1 MKKAYN
7 LLFEREIKSFKNV
20 LNQLPTWCRYP
31 LSAAKE
37 ATLYELSYVKILTQ
51 QLNLRPFLIDLVEQK
66 ASAPFILNFEVLES
80 QVFFYFMLEGEIKF
94 TDQNGIFI
102 SNIKAN
108 NFYISYSRPGIFNAN
123 VEKGD
128 HIALIVSIDTEW
140 IYSISSEFEVLKK
153 FLDEFINLSQNYAVM
168 PLCRMDKQVHRWL
181 REIYTFTRTNKGA
194 LDGLLRLYISLAL
207 EYYNKT
213 LKEREGMMAYRLKK
227 YLDEHY
233 CDIDLDYIKLTKI
246 FYATER
252 TLRNQFKAEFHI
264 TIHNYYTNLRL
275 EKARYMITD
284 LGMQIKDVYMEVGYK
299 DESSFR
305 YAYNKFINKYS

>member
-7 LLFEREIKSFKNV
+7 LLFEREIKSLKNV
-20 LNQLPTWCRYP
+20 LNQLPAWCKYP
-31 LSAAKE
+31 LLAARE
-37 ATLYELSYVKILTQ
+37 ATLYEFTYATILSQ
-51 QLNLRPFLIDLVEQK
+51 QLNLKPFLIDLVEQK
-66 ASAPFILNFEVLES
+66 ASASFTLNFEVLES
-80 QVFFYFMLEGEIKF
+80 QVFFYFMLEGEIAF
-94 TDQNGIFI
+94 TDRNDSFI
-102 SNIKAN
+102 SKIKAN
-108 NFYISYSRPGIFNAN
+108 NFYISYSRPGIFKSS

-140 IYSISSEFEVLKK
+140 IYNISSEFELLKK
-153 FLDEFINLSQNYAVM
+153 FVDDFINLSQNYAVM
-168 PLCRMDKQVHRWL
+168 PLCRMDKQVHQWL

-213 LKEREGMMAYRLKK
+213 LKEREGMLAYRLKK
-227 YLDEHY
+227 YLDQHY

-264 TIHNYYTNLRL
+264 TIHHYYTTLRL
-275 EKARYMITD
+275 EKAKHMIAN
-284 LGMQIKDVYMEVGYK
+284 LGMQIKHVYMDVGYN

-305 YAYNKFINKYS
+305 YAYNKFINKYN

>member
-37 ATLYELSYVKILTQ
+37 ATLYELTYVKILTQ
-51 QLNLRPFLIDLVEQK
+51 QLNLKPFLIDLVEQK
-66 ASAPFILNFEVLES
+66 TSAPFILNFEVLEN
-80 QVFFYFMLEGEIKF
+80 QVFFYFMLKGEITF
-94 TDQNGIFI
+94 TNQNGDYI
-102 SNIKAN
+102 SKIKAN
-108 NFYISYSRPGIFNAN
+108 NFYISHSKPGLFNAN
-123 VEKGD
+123 VEKGE
-128 HIALIVSIDTEW
+128 HIALIVAIDTEW
-140 IYSISSEFEVLKK
+140 IYNVTTEFEVLKK
-153 FLDEFINLSQNYAVM
+153 FVDDFLNLSQNYHVM
-168 PLCRMDKQVHRWL
+168 PYCRMDKQVHQWL
-181 REIYTFTRTNKGA
+181 KEIYTFTNTNKGA
-194 LDGLLRLYISLAL
+194 LDGLLRLYMSLVL
-207 EYYNKT
+207 EYYNKM
-213 LKEREGMMAYRLKK
+213 LKGREEMLVYRLKR
-227 YLDEHY
+227 YLDDHY
-233 CDIDLDYIKLTKI
+233 HDHELDYLKLAKI
-246 FYATER
+246 FYTTER

-305 YAYNKFINKYS
+305 YAYNKFINK